1 MTFTSL
7 PHWFDTLGEVSAWL
21 ACVAYAGESVFSG
34 IGGDIDA
41 MDLPVSFRLP
51 WLQHTGV
58 HFMVR
63 SGFHE
68 LEEEKLRYPACCR

>member
-51 WLQHTGV
+51 WVSTKECVSCSQYC
-58 HFMVR
+58 
-63 SGFHE
+63 S
-68 LEEEKLRYPACCR
+68 PS